1 MILEKPAVTT
11 PEELEKLSRHP
22 QSKNLYLAYHSAF
35 NPVVLDAASLFG
47 MHEIRSVEINYAED
61 VFFIIRTKTDGCF
74 KKH

>member
-22 QSKNLYLAYHSAF
+22 KVKILSCLIPAF

-61 VFFIIRTKTDGCF
+61 VFLSSEQRRMVV
-74 KKH
+74 